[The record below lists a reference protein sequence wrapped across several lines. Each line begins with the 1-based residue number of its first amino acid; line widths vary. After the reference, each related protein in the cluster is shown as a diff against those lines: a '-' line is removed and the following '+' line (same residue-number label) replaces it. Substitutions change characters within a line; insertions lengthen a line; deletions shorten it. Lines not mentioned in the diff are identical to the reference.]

1 MFCCVLPANGQ
12 CELRVPL
19 ASETNGGFVAKKGA
33 APVQLGAKFKLFKPT
48 GAGGGAFLEGP
59 GHIQPQKGMWLVHI
73 QGKLVAPLTWELIQ
87 HRLLSKAGV
96 RPLELTFS
104 G

>member
-1 MFCCVLPANGQ
+1 
-12 CELRVPL
+12 
-19 ASETNGGFVAKKGA
+19 
-33 APVQLGAKFKLFKPT
+33 
-48 GAGGGAFLEGP
+48 LEGP
-59 GHIQPQKGMWLVHI
+59 DRIQPKKGMWLVHI